1 MPVSARH
8 VKKRQII
15 SLFVE
20 FPPRSFMWGH
30 NGRAKKVVAIAEAVV
45 IIQEKD
51 QQHNPIHTTIGFAI
65 EEIEE
70 HGGSD
75 VVTSVVLFFL

>member
-1 MPVSARH
+1 
-8 VKKRQII
+8 
-15 SLFVE
+15 
-20 FPPRSFMWGH
+20 MWGH

-45 IIQEKD
+45 INQEKD
-51 QQHNPIHTTIGFAI
+51 RQHNPIHTMIRFAI

-75 VVTSVVLFFL
+75 VVTSVVPFFL